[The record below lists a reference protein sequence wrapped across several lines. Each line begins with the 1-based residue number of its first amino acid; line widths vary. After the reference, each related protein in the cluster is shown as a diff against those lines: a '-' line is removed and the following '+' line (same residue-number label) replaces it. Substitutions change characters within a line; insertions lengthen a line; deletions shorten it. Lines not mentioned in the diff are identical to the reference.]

1 MDYRSQEYEDEE
13 INWGYRRMEMP
24 FEGIH
29 CPAGAVV
36 PQMDE

>member
-1 MDYRSQEYEDEE
+1 MRMEE

-24 FEGIH
+24 FDGSH

-36 PQMDE
+36 PYMDE